1 MYIRID
7 NKVRGILHISRAIGI
22 TLLVEYTLV
31 LFNITAMNS
40 PMTFPSPY
48 EFYPCATQN
57 KAGSEIQADCSKIN
71 QNFTMPLYK
80 NTFMNDNLSMAM
92 YLGIDLFAFQLN
104 DIWFDFINLALISIY
119 FFSFG
124 NPILN

>member
-1 MYIRID
+1 
-7 NKVRGILHISRAIGI
+7 
-22 TLLVEYTLV
+22 
-31 LFNITAMNS
+31 
-40 PMTFPSPY
+40 
-48 EFYPCATQN
+48 
-57 KAGSEIQADCSKIN
+57 
-71 QNFTMPLYK
+71 MPLYK

-92 YLGIDLFAFQLN
+92 YLGVDLFAFQLN

>member
-1 MYIRID
+1 MYIRIE

-48 EFYPCATQN
+48 EFYPCAT
-57 KAGSEIQADCSKIN
+57 
-71 QNFTMPLYK
+71 
-80 NTFMNDNLSMAM
+80 
-92 YLGIDLFAFQLN
+92 
-104 DIWFDFINLALISIY
+104 
-119 FFSFG
+119 
-124 NPILN
+124 